1 LKALSQ
7 FVVHLFDLIEAEG
20 RSFLAISR
28 EEVRHAR
35 NAAADFAVGAV
46 FLVVSVPL
54 FLGGLT
60 FLVAALFWW
69 LETLFIR
76 PLAACLTGLAVM
88 TAASAA
94 LYAFRLM
101 VGKGRS

>member
-20 RSFLAISR
+20 RTFLAIGR

-35 NAAADFAVGAV
+35 NAVADLAIGAV
-46 FLVVSVPL
+46 FLVVSIPL
-54 FLGGLT
+54 FLCGLT
-60 FLVAALFWW
+60 FLVVALFWW
-69 LETLFIR
+69 LETLVER
-76 PLAACLTGLAVM
+76 PLAACITGFVVM

-94 LYAFRLM
+94 LLVFRSM
-101 VGKGRS
+101 AGKGRS